1 MNWKIGEL
9 FYELQKDSKRR
20 ILFVE
25 GKRNI
30 SLWKRLIPPEDRL
43 DTVVYPIS
51 VVACDPVAG
60 GERGRLLWCA
70 GHFLKKCVS

>member
-30 SLWKRLIPPEDRL
+30 PLEK
-43 DTVVYPIS
+43 
-51 VVACDPVAG
+51 ADPS
-60 GERGRLLWCA
+60 GR
-70 GHFLKKCVS
+70 ST